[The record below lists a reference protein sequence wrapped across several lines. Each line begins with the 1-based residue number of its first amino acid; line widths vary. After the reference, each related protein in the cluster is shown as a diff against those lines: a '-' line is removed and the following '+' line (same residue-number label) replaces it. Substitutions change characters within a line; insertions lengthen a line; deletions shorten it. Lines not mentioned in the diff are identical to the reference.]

1 MAETY
6 RLVFRGE
13 VLEGQHRAVVKRR
26 LSELLHL
33 DDARVE
39 KLFSGKPV
47 LLKRGVDRDTAARYQ
62 AQFKQAGGRLRV
74 QAEEA
79 VPAEGASPPSAPAR
93 TADTAPNETRQP
105 RRPGANR
112 DIDAPEF
119 TVLTAYF
126 PPPSEPRAEIAAP
139 DYGVAEVGANLLEPA
154 PTAPPVVV
162 DVDFELAEVGAD
174 LLVDPP
180 EPVTVELGTLDFE
193 LAEPGADLA
202 PTREPAAGVAP
213 DISHLALVEV

>member
-74 QAEEA
+74 QAEDA
-79 VPAEGASPPSAPAR
+79 SFAGGASSPASAAR
-93 TADTAPNETRQP
+93 TAEPATDETSQP

-112 DIDAPEF
+112 NIDAPEF

-139 DYGVAEVGANLLEPA
+139 DYGVAEVGTNLLEPA
-154 PTAPPVVV
+154 PAVPPVVV

-202 PTREPAAGVAP
+202 PAREPTADVAP